1 MKFRDGKKIQ
11 KEIRKVV
18 MFKTAKTI
26 ILCNGVWICML
37 FMVWLFIYA
46 LSNGVHNNDV
56 NRAYAIS
63 LLIFIAVIDIF
74 LSKISSLTYNSET
87 RNMIARHYVD
97 LVLSE
102 DAYVEVLPSE
112 IPTRYRTF
120 IKNYLPQYADFFA
133 ILNDERI
140 GVSIFLKFK
149 KHNSYVFLEYV
160 EKKKFPTTY
169 IIKNSC
175 DDVELKLDEV
185 KKMLNNSLSP
195 ISQKMFTKI
204 FH

>member
-63 LLIFIAVIDIF
+63 LLIFISVIDIF

-87 RNMIARHYVD
+87 RNMIARH
-97 LVLSE
+97 
-102 DAYVEVLPSE
+102 
-112 IPTRYRTF
+112 
-120 IKNYLPQYADFFA
+120 
-133 ILNDERI
+133 
-140 GVSIFLKFK
+140 
-149 KHNSYVFLEYV
+149 
-160 EKKKFPTTY
+160 
-169 IIKNSC
+169 
-175 DDVELKLDEV
+175 
-185 KKMLNNSLSP
+185 
-195 ISQKMFTKI
+195 
-204 FH
+204 